1 MYCGETAFDAGLYL
15 SCRLASKFATR
26 IFAKFIRPCC
36 SYLWRR
42 AWFWRRRCRQ
52 SSVLHRRTRLRRR
65 WLRVQWRASRPPS
78 TRNDRRLLSETT
90 AFNTDRRCNTVI
102 NVSCRYFTTKKTRRN
117 NVQRKLTLKGTTI
130 AWRSQLH
137 VILDSTMIPGERFAS
152 CAFLGN
158 PLKEL
163 SEKFRITTTDSDR
176 LNELRDV
183 IFNFPSRPIFTSAYF
198 ACF

>member
-1 MYCGETAFDAGLYL
+1 MSLLY
-15 SCRLASKFATR
+15 
-26 IFAKFIRPCC
+26 
-36 SYLWRR
+36 Y
-42 AWFWRRRCRQ
+42 
-52 SSVLHRRTRLRRR
+52 
-65 WLRVQWRASRPPS
+65 
-78 TRNDRRLLSETT
+78 
-90 AFNTDRRCNTVI
+90 
-102 NVSCRYFTTKKTRRN
+102 KKTRRN

-158 PLKEL
+158 SLKEL

-176 LNELRDV
+176 LNTLRDV
-183 IFNFPSRPIFTSAYF
+183 IFNFPSRPMFTSAYF